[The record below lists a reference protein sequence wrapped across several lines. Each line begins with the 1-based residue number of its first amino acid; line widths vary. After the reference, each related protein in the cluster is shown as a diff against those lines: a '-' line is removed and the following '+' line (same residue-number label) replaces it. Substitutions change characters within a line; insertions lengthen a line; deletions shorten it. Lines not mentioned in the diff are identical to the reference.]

1 MKNHF
6 PENQIPPKGKEL
18 ATIIKKASPLYDY
31 WDSQQDEDDE
41 KARLSKAS
49 QSSSASYL
57 FKEEPY
63 KWENLYQSITRE
75 IARGD
80 RDSIR
85 GLRIILDTIN
95 SPEKEKMLK
104 AFSDNKIIDGEM
116 LSLIKQEDTSKIS
129 TTKNI
134 LRFARILFAIFTNPY
149 GIEMKRS
156 KVHIYERTGATIYAL
171 RKARS

>member
-1 MKNHF
+1 M
-6 PENQIPPKGKEL
+6 PPKGKEL
-18 ATIIKKASPLYDY
+18 ATIIEKASPLYDY
-31 WDSQQDEDDE
+31 WKSQQNEEDE

-49 QSSSASYL
+49 SSNRAAYL

-95 SPEKEKMLK
+95 SSEKEKMLK
-104 AFSDNKIIDGEM
+104 AFGDNKIIAGEM
-116 LSLIKQEDTSKIS
+116 LLLVKQEDASKTS
-129 TTKNI
+129 TKKN
-134 LRFARILFAIFTNPY
+134 LFRFARILFAIFTNPY
-149 GIEMKRS
+149 GIEMKRP
-156 KVHIYERTGATIYAL
+156 KAHIYERTGAAIYAL
-171 RKARS
+171 RKAIL